1 MAKQARNTFGAMSS
15 TLRSLG
21 FVPAQRGKSVVFT
34 YPNGGP
40 VILLPAYKSG
50 EAVKPI
56 HRMMVQKQ
64 LMDAGLVK
72 ARMVPVFGIFKIA
85 PQTKAAS
92 KPKVAKKTKATVKR
106 SASPKRGHKLEA

>member
-15 TLRSLG
+15 RLRSLG
-21 FVPAQRGKSVVFT
+21 FIRAKRGESLVFT

-56 HRMMVQKQ
+56 HQVMVNRQ
-64 LMDAGLVK
+64 LMDAGILE
-72 ARMVPVFGIFKIA
+72 ARALPMIGYAK
-85 PQTKAAS
+85 TAS
-92 KPKVAKKTKATVKR
+92 KFRPANKTKSPAKHG
-106 SASPKRGHKLEA
+106 APPKRGRKLNGLA

>member
-1 MAKQARNTFGAMSS
+1 MANPARNTFGAMSS

-21 FVPAQRGKSVVFT
+21 FVPARRGESVVFT

-56 HRMMVQKQ
+56 HRMMVKKQ

-72 ARMVPVFGIFKIA
+72 AGMVPMIDSANAA
-85 PQTKAAS
+85 PKPKAARKS
-92 KPKVAKKTKATVKR
+92 K
-106 SASPKRGHKLEA
+106 ASGKNSTSPRRGHKLQA

>member
-15 TLRSLG
+15 RLQTLG
-21 FVPAQRGKSVVFT
+21 FIRSKRGESLVFT

-56 HRMMVQKQ
+56 HQVMVNRQ
-64 LMDAGLVK
+64 LVDAGILEAGALPTISNAK
-72 ARMVPVFGIFKIA
+72 
-85 PQTKAAS
+85 TAS
-92 KPKVAKKTKATVKR
+92 RFRPAHHAKSPAEPGTP
-106 SASPKRGHKLEA
+106 PKRGRS

>member
-15 TLRSLG
+15 RLRSLG
-21 FVPAQRGKSVVFT
+21 FIRAKRGESLVFT

-56 HRMMVQKQ
+56 HRIMVNRQ
-64 LMDAGLVK
+64 LMDAGILEAQALPMIGYAK
-72 ARMVPVFGIFKIA
+72 TA
-85 PQTKAAS
+85 PKFRSAH
-92 KPKVAKKTKATVKR
+92 KTK
-106 SASPKRGHKLEA
+106 SPAKNGAPPKTRP

>member
-1 MAKQARNTFGAMSS
+1 MAQQARNTFGALSS

-21 FVPAQRGKSVVFT
+21 FVLARRGESVVFT

-72 ARMVPVFGIFKIA
+72 ARMVPTIGYAKVA
-85 PQTKAAS
+85 PKPKAAQ
-92 KPKVAKKTKATVKR
+92 KTRASVKR
-106 SASPKRGHKLEA
+106 NTSPRGGHKLEA

>member
-1 MAKQARNTFGAMSS
+1 MARQARNTFGAMSS
-15 TLRSLG
+15 SLKSLG
-21 FVPAQRGKSVVFT
+21 FVSVRRGESVVFT

-56 HRMMVQKQ
+56 HRMMVKKQ

-72 ARMVPVFGIFKIA
+72 AEMMPMIDY
-85 PQTKAAS
+85 TKASPRS
-92 KPKVAKKTKATVKR
+92 KAPRESKKADKR
-106 SASPKRGHKLEA
+106 VQRGQG